1 MQCDATRCDVVR
13 MLLRIDFFS
22 ILSDVVQP
30 VAVGEDAM
38 QSYITVLVNFCM
50 ALHCVAGPCNDLC
63 HIVN

>member
-1 MQCDATRCDVVR
+1 MRRDA
-13 MLLRIDFFS
+13 LRRRANVAQNRLFS
-22 ILSDVVQP
+22 ILSDVIQP